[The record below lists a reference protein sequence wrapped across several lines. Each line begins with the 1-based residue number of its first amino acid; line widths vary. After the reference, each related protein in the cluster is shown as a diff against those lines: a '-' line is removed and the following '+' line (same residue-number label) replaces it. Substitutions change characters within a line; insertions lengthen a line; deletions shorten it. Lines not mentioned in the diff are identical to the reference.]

1 MDSSMKIFI
10 DCGTHLF
17 QGFKQFAEKYNIDS
31 EWKCYC
37 FEANPFTYERSKQTY
52 DELVQAGYNITHLN
66 NAVYNSSGTI
76 KVNCSKDDGG
86 PYADGHFSQGSNILL
101 DPPEYDSTYHCGFT
115 YQEEEVLVDTID
127 FSKFLSENVASDDFV
142 VVKMDI
148 EGAEFEVLPSLI
160 QNETYKLINDF
171 YCEFHERFFEP
182 KSRYKKLKEE
192 YKEVLKESGIL
203 VEEWF

>member
-1 MDSSMKIFI
+1 MKIFI

-17 QGFKQFAEKYNIDS
+17 QGFKQFSEKYNIDS

-37 FEANPFTYERSKQTY
+37 FEANPFTYKRSKETY
-52 DELVQAGYNITHLN
+52 DQLVKDGYNITHFN
-66 NAVYNSSGTI
+66 NAVYNSSGSI

-86 PYADGHFSQGSNILL
+86 PYADGHFSQGSNILS

-127 FSKFLSENVASDDFV
+127 FSKFLSENVTSDDFV

-160 QNETYKLINDF
+160 QNETYKLIDDF

-192 YKEVLKESGIL
+192 YKEVLKKSGIL